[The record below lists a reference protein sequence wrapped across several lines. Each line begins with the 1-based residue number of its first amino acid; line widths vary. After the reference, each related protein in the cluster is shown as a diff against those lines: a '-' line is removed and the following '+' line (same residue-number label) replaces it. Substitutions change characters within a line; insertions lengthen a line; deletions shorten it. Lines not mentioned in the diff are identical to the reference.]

1 MKTFSIESWQQTAD
15 YILAPLVA
23 EEMLTKGHSHYW
35 KTIEAHLLAMHFPE
49 GRWRLVYLA
58 TQDLIISQ
66 KAVHITTLQTALEG
80 QVSPDYIALL
90 FTLCQK
96 NTSLLNGVFDAN
108 LGTLRE
114 YGERAY
120 AIDKLNAGIIALT
133 AGDNRGQDAVI
144 AETIGNLTTTSA
156 STIKHETAIEMG
168 NDFESFMNEAPE
180 RTMKTYVEVV
190 DNWMGGIAVGE
201 FMAIVGAMKQRKTTL
216 LLNMLI
222 NLARQRHSCS
232 LMMFESNKRMI
243 NAALVA
249 MLAMEFVLA
258 NGLYGKAD
266 YNAQGV
272 TLGKCEQIWVKS
284 LVKLQR
290 NFFTLGLKRAEA
302 VRYGISE
309 FKKLEAHLRIYDR
322 SKDGGGL
329 SDTASAYRLA
339 LRDKALYD
347 TEFLALDHAQRINE
361 VGKSDYEKLLKIV
374 PFMEALARREDIA
387 VCLLAQLAA
396 DKAEGTG
403 DSHASGVRGGT
414 ILDEAVDSMFSIV
427 YRGKSDNGR
436 DPSDVL
442 RITAQQSRYGDGG
455 AGTSVYVAI
464 DPNTGLFPHGG
475 KKLEGVHADGGNVLW
490 PDTHKPSTKTIEAH
504 YTEKEDGS

>member
-1 MKTFSIESWQQTAD
+1 MKQFSIEQWQQIAD

-35 KTIEAHLLAMHFPE
+35 KTVENHVLSMHFPE
-49 GRWRLVYLA
+49 GQWRLVYLA
-58 TQDLIISQ
+58 AQDLIISQ
-66 KAVHITTLQTALEG
+66 KAIHITTLQNALQG
-80 QVSPDYIALL
+80 QVNADYIALL

-108 LGTLRE
+108 LSTLRE

-120 AIDKLNAGIIALT
+120 AIDKLNAGITALT
-133 AGDNRGQDAVI
+133 SGDSRGQDAVI
-144 AETIGNLTTTSA
+144 SETIGSLMTSGA
-156 STIKHETAIEMG
+156 DKIKHETAIEMG
-168 NDFESFMNEAPE
+168 NDFESFMHEAPE
-180 RTMKTYVEVV
+180 RTIKTGVEVV
-190 DNWMGGIAVGE
+190 DHWIGGIAVGE

-222 NLARQRHSCS
+222 NMAREGHSCS

-243 NAALVA
+243 NASLVA
-249 MLAMEFVLA
+249 MLAMEWVLGH
-258 NGLYGKAD
+258 NLYGKPDIAANGQS
-266 YNAQGV
+266 YGN
-272 TLGKCEQIWVKS
+272 CEQIWVKS

-290 NFFTLGLKRAEA
+290 NFFTLGKYRAEA

-309 FKKLEAHLRIYDR
+309 FKKLEANLRIYDR

-329 SDTASAYRLA
+329 TDAASLYRLA

-347 TEFLALDHAQRINE
+347 TEFIGADHAQRIKE
-361 VGKSDYEKLLKIV
+361 QGKSDYENLLVTV
-374 PFMEALARREDIA
+374 PFMETLARREDMAI
-387 VCLLAQLAA
+387 CLLAQLSA

-427 YRGKSDNGR
+427 YRGKSDGGR
-436 DPSDVL
+436 QPNDVL
-442 RITAQQSRYGDGG
+442 KITAQQSRYGDGG
-455 AGTSVYVAI
+455 AGTSAYIAI
-464 DPNTGLFPHGG
+464 DPNTGFFPHGG
-475 KKLEGVHADGGNVLW
+475 KKLEGVHPDGGNVLFA
-490 PDTHKPSTKTIEAH
+490 DSRKSMQAIEAH
-504 YTEKEDGS
+504 YTDKED